1 MSLCFDT
8 MALSALVIPKDA
20 LVSVSERKARPV
32 GFVLDAHAVSPDFDS
47 RPISPIS
54 ACSDASDSSDDST
67 SKAVGVGRKR
77 NSVVPTAPAPWT
89 PESKTV
95 GFGRKQRNSL
105 AVPPSAETISH
116 RKLENRRSLPTPV
129 IPRDAPS
136 QRLPRRFSVDLGAL
150 ESSRR
155 PAGFLGTTRQP
166 LKPLLLAQQVQLE
179 ARVETFPA
187 RVRRCLAARF
197 PRPAHF
203 VASGVATERLLPTVA
218 EAAQALK
225 DFGLAW
231 RISHTL
237 FIPGKR
243 QLSHRTPKR
252 FTVNTAN
259 GNSNPHFEDGWS
271 ARHDTM
277 ATAEHANDF
286 TIHDLYD
293 QHGWSDG
300 ALSANGSSHRTPARF
315 FACSRLF
322 AACSLMVSPR
332 QPAPRSRHPRTRPP
346 SGGARP
352 VQARLSLD
360 SWPGSV

>member
-105 AVPPSAETISH
+105 GVLPSAETISH

-136 QRLPRRFSVDLGAL
+136 HRLPRRFSVDLGAL

-155 PAGFLGTTRQP
+155 PGGFLGTTRQP
-166 LKPLLLAQQVQLE
+166 LKPLLLAQQVQLQ
-179 ARVETFPA
+179 ARETFPS

-197 PRPAHF
+197 PRPVHF
-203 VASGVATERLLPTVA
+203 VASGVATVRALLPKPLKLARQYDAEIIIMVA
-218 EAAQALK
+218 
-225 DFGLAW
+225 
-231 RISHTL
+231 R
-237 FIPGKR
+237 R
-243 QLSHRTPKR
+243 
-252 FTVNTAN
+252 N
-259 GNSNPHFEDGWS
+259 GF
-271 ARHDTM
+271 
-277 ATAEHANDF
+277 
-286 TIHDLYD
+286 Y
-293 QHGWSDG
+293 Q
-300 ALSANGSSHRTPARF
+300 
-315 FACSRLF
+315 RLRK
-322 AACSLMVSPR
+322 LL
-332 QPAPRSRHPRTRPP
+332 
-346 SGGARP
+346 
-352 VQARLSLD
+352 RL
-360 SWPGSV
+360 